1 MVTHCFIIKNTLP
14 EVCRELRRSTSSV
27 RSNTDYIMVYLLNK
41 DRVLVWLMHFVKCVW
56 EIHDKDIYLLTRC
69 QIVVFIFNKLGLGL
83 S

>member
-1 MVTHCFIIKNTLP
+1 
-14 EVCRELRRSTSSV
+14 
-27 RSNTDYIMVYLLNK
+27 MVYLLNK

-69 QIVVFIFNKLGLGL
+69 QIVLFIFNKLGLGL